1 LSKKKFRKKILV
13 FEKKL
18 LNHREKMNRSK
29 LSKFLLIYKSTL
41 KKKVLKPNKKYNK
54 RSLNFFV
61 KKFNLNKIKLL
72 SLKTKKFRAVINYK
86 YVKKIKI
93 NKKIFFKDSKIE
105 NLYFF
110 NLACTQS
117 IYLLKSFSIFYKLCF
132 NVIMNFKTKLKA
144 KKKKKK
150 LFLEAK
156 SRKKLLLLNIFF
168 NKKKILKPSIN
179 HIKKVKNF
187 SIKIKFIKYFFK
199 KLIINNKTIT
209 FLIHFKIKKH
219 PKEKKTLRKKK
230 KIFFK
235 I

>member
-1 LSKKKFRKKILV
+1 MSDNLKRVNTIFKKKLSVKKNKNRLSIIRNIMVNKKLNKNKKTNIAEKKNQVLINRRKKKVIIIRKKIKKIFLFKKKFRKKILI

-144 KKKKKK
+144 KKKKKIIYCGEK
-150 LFLEAK
+150 C
-156 SRKKLLLLNIFF
+156 KKN
-168 NKKKILKPSIN
+168 
-179 HIKKVKNF
+179 
-187 SIKIKFIKYFFK
+187 
-199 KLIINNKTIT
+199 
-209 FLIHFKIKKH
+209 
-219 PKEKKTLRKKK
+219 
-230 KIFFK
+230 
-235 I
+235 